1 MIKKKKKRSN
11 NIYLILAVCCLITL
25 FTGYNFVYEMAQAR
39 KANQEITT
47 ISIEPNVDSYIE
59 GQDSVFINIMS
70 KFNIFFNKTYKNI
83 KKDDDSGSSNS
94 ILISIVNFLL
104 KDSNTGLGSLK
115 IFDKEDNN
123 YGGLYRTKVY
133 LANEKKEDFFTLL
146 QDTKEIA
153 SRNGNIRES
162 NIDYREINEKANIVI
177 YHTHGTESYLPQDSN
192 NFRSQNEEYNVLGIG
207 KRLSLNLSNL
217 GLDITHIGV
226 YNDLPTYNS
235 SYIKSYKA
243 VNGELDVNKKNIL
256 IDIHRDAA
264 EENSSYE
271 KFLLG
276 VSKAVVNNKKAATFS
291 IIIGGGNGN
300 IEDLKDFAKIVKKN
314 SDQAYPGLC
323 REIVIRPGSKFNQE
337 LSDYSL
343 LIEIGS
349 IYNTIEEAEITCD
362 LLSNILSESIIEIC
376 SE

>member
-11 NIYLILAVCCLITL
+11 NIYLILAICCLITL
-25 FTGYNFVYEMAQAR
+25 FTGYNFVYEMAQVR

-47 ISIEPNVDSYIE
+47 ISIEPNVDSSIE

-70 KFNIFFNKTYKNI
+70 KFNIFFNKTYKNTE
-83 KKDDDSGSSNS
+83 KGDDSGSSNN
-94 ILISIVNFLL
+94 LFISIVNFLL
-104 KDSNTGLGSLK
+104 KDNNNGFGSLK

-133 LANEKKEDFFTLL
+133 LANEKKENFFTLL

-162 NIDYREINEKANIVI
+162 GIDYKGINEKANIII

-192 NFRSQNEEYNVLGIG
+192 NFRSQNEEYNVLGLG
-207 KRLSLNLSNL
+207 KRFSLNLSNL

-226 YNDLPTYNS
+226 YNDLPSYNS
-235 SYIKSYKA
+235 SYIKSYKT
-243 VNGELDVNKKNIL
+243 VNQELDGNKKNIL
-256 IDIHRDAA
+256 VDIHRDAA

-276 VSKAVVNNKKAATFS
+276 VSKAVINNKKAATFS
-291 IIIGGGNGN
+291 IIIGGENEN
-300 IEDLKDFAKIVKKN
+300 IEELKDFAKIVKRH

-362 LLSNILSESIIEIC
+362 LLSNILSEAIIEIC